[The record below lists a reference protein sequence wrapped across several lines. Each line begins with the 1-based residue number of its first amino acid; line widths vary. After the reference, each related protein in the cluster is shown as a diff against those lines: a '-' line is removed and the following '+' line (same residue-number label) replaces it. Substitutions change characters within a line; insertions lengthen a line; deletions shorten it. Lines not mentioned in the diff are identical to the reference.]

1 MRMRWAGRVIAPL
14 AVLAFV
20 GGARLTAFADT
31 VKCKDGTES
40 QSGRGACSHHG
51 GVAAAPAAPSSQ
63 PAGRVSAPK
72 VAPAPAPVPA
82 PAPAQTPRNAPPSS
96 EWQGPTGSVPPV
108 GAPRSTTHPSHPA
121 AQPNGRPT
129 AQCRDGSWS
138 YAQHH
143 SGACS
148 RHGGVSRWTDGTA
161 L

>member
-20 GGARLTAFADT
+20 AGARLSAFADT

-40 QSGRGACSHHG
+40 RSGRGACSHHG
-51 GVAAAPAAPSSQ
+51 GVAATGAAAAPS
-63 PAGRVSAPK
+63 PAPAERVSAPK
-72 VAPAPAPVPA
+72 AP
-82 PAPAQTPRNAPPSS
+82 PAPAQAPRNPPPSS
-96 EWQGPTGSVPPV
+96 EWQGPTGSVPPPN
-108 GAPRSTTHPSHPA
+108 APKATSHPSGHA
-121 AQPNGRPT
+121 APPPNGRPT

>member
-14 AVLAFV
+14 VVLAFV
-20 GGARLTAFADT
+20 AGARLSAFADT

-40 QSGRGACSHHG
+40 QAGRGACSHHG
-51 GVAAAPAAPSSQ
+51 GVAATGAAAAPANQ
-63 PAGRVSAPK
+63 PAGRVSEPK
-72 VAPAPAPVPA
+72 APA
-82 PAPAQTPRNAPPSS
+82 APAQAPRNAPPSS
-96 EWQGPTGSVPPV
+96 EWQGPIGSVPPPN
-108 GAPRSTTHPSHPA
+108 APRSSSHPNGHPSGNA
-121 AQPNGRPT
+121 KQPPTGRPT